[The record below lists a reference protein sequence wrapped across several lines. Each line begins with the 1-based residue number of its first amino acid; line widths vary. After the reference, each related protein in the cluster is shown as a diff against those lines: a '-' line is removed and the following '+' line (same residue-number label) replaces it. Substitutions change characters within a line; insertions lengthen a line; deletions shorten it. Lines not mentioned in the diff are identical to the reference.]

1 MRTGRMRRHKKH
13 LAMQPSID
21 IEHLLKEEEVEQEAV
36 QNLKTYKGFCINRH
50 NSRHIHTTM
59 EEDRIA
65 SRKPMVLEF
74 ISIICERIPLPIEA
88 AAERYDFSSVSGVEI
103 PPVIELPKSM
113 TIQRVRIPH
122 TTSQQDIEN
131 VSRRIQIAV
140 ADLDVHEIQAGRDVL
155 SQLLPVGGWH
165 YVKSRL
171 KLINFEKN
179 CIYEEYSPQPC
190 CMPSCP
196 ICIGE
201 VAARKRKEKG
211 LEHEIQKHVRKRE
224 SLQVRTS

>member
-1 MRTGRMRRHKKH
+1 MRRSHRKED
-13 LAMQPSID
+13 LAMQPEIQ
-21 IEHLLKEEEVEQEAV
+21 IEHLLKEEEAEQEAV
-36 QNLKTYKGFCINRH
+36 ENLKTYKGFCVHRH

-59 EEDRIA
+59 EEEEDRIA

-74 ISIICERIPLPIEA
+74 ISIVCEHIPLPIEA

-103 PPVIELPKSM
+103 PRVIELPKSM
-113 TIQRVRIPH
+113 TIQCVRIPCS
-122 TTSQQDIEN
+122 TNQQDIET

-140 ADLDVHEIQAGRDVL
+140 ADLDVHEIHAGRDIL
-155 SQLLPVGGWH
+155 SQLLPFGGWH

-171 KLINFEKN
+171 KLINSEKN

-196 ICIGE
+196 VC
-201 VAARKRKEKG
+201 VVVVARKRKEKR
-211 LEHEIQKHVRKRE
+211 LEHEIQKHVRNRE